1 MLPITYAN
9 ALQRVLH
16 VQEQQTHVRL
26 EPAFVVPQGLRVA
39 SQEKHVSLEL
49 ASVEQRV
56 AVPELRQG
64 RIVILPITFANVHR
78 R

>member
-1 MLPITYAN
+1 M
-9 ALQRVLH
+9 RV
-16 VQEQQTHVRL
+16 VEQQIHVLL
-26 EPAFVVPQGLRVA
+26 ELAIVVLQELRAA

-64 RIVILPITFANVHR
+64 RIVILPTTFANVHR